1 MISADITKRIEET
14 INNIDDLPTLP
25 TIYSQLNENIN
36 DPKASARRIS
46 AIIEE
51 DQALTAKIFK
61 VINSAFYSFPQKI
74 SSISHAVVLLGF
86 NEIKHIALAV
96 SVIDL
101 FGDSVSGRRFN
112 HMAFW
117 SHSLAVAVCSRII
130 AKKAG
135 PMLFKDPE
143 EVFAAGLMHDIG
155 KIVEDQFMHNDFV
168 KVLVAAGKDGSLIK
182 DAENK
187 ILQFDHQDTGKF
199 LARKW
204 KLPESFLQVISLH
217 NSPEKCSKENKN
229 FPLVSA
235 VHVAD
240 VIVRSLKIGYGG
252 DEYVPPLH
260 RDSWDVLGFSKG
272 YIEVLMQE
280 TEKAFDEVS
289 IVLTRDGK

>member
-1 MISADITKRIEET
+1 MVDAAIAKRIEDT
-14 INNIDDLPTLP
+14 ISSVTDLPTLP
-25 TIYSQLNENIN
+25 TIYSQLNKNIN

-46 AIIEE
+46 SIIEE

-101 FGDSVSGRRFN
+101 FGDSVSGRKFN
-112 HMAFW
+112 HVAFW
-117 SHSLAVAVCSRII
+117 SHSLAVAVCCRII

-155 KIVEDQFMHNDFV
+155 KIVEDQFMHNDFI
-168 KVLVAAGKDGSLIK
+168 KVLVAAGKDHSLII
-182 DAENK
+182 DAEDK
-187 ILQFDHQDTGKF
+187 ILEFNHQDTGSF
-199 LARKW
+199 LSKKW
-204 KLPESFLQVISLH
+204 KLPESFTDVISFH
-217 NSPEKCSKENKN
+217 NKPMSYSKENKN
-229 FPLVSA
+229 FPLIAA

-240 VIVRSLKIGYGG
+240 ILVRALKIGYGG
-252 DEYVPPLH
+252 DEYVPSLC
-260 RDSWDVLGFSKG
+260 RECWDIFGFSKG
-272 YIEVLMQE
+272 HVELIMQD
-280 TEKAFDEVS
+280 TLKAFDEVS